1 MSWIIVAWSMNAA
14 ACLTVAAFYCALWCK
29 QRENRV
35 HLVFLYSAVAA
46 AAIFAFELYI
56 LNAAAVARHEPL
68 VRWIH
73 VPTVVLA
80 LSLSLVA
87 FVRLYLHAERAWL
100 AWFHLRRDMI
110 ARSMG
115 NSEESQTISGEILGF
130 QEAPPTGMSK
140 PGGAAARVRRTGLWS
155 HFLSYEWSS
164 ALLYLFL
171 DVVSWLVIYRVAG
184 WFRYDA
190 FYATPFQFFIV
201 NLIQLG
207 VIVTALYFVGGYDRA
222 VEKLTLSYAAEH
234 ILAVTAAA
242 LVSATLIYSAATFD
256 QTMKP
261 SRGVLLLS
269 FAIFLPVSLAY
280 RRWIRQYVVASSASR
295 SFLVIGG
302 GATAARFY
310 EAYKNSPNGQPL
322 EFVSVN
328 EQRVG
333 QPIADEGSPIVQGNL
348 AAKLTNPGKRYSGII
363 LAEKAGSLSVEL
375 LERLVHAQFQETRVY
390 TLESFYETQWRYL
403 PLGIIDPFWPLQSGF
418 QLARTSPYHYLKRL
432 FDVVASATALIIC
445 APLFAIVPLLICLED
460 GRPVFFRQ
468 ERVGRDGRRF
478 VLFKFRTMRRRPDE
492 ADEDIY
498 TRKGDLRVTSVG
510 RWLRKLR
517 LDELPQL
524 WNALKG
530 DISLIGPRPEWS
542 KCAERYEQ
550 TIPFYHFRHLVKP
563 GITGWAQV
571 NYPYGESDGDAVEK
585 LKYDLYYIR
594 HYSLKLDAMIVLK
607 TLYTMLFGKGR

>member
-1 MSWIIVAWSMNAA
+1 MIARRRARGVRYRVRPKQSILSLCVFKPIIAGFMAN
-14 ACLTVAAFYCALWCK
+14 
-29 QRENRV
+29 REE
-35 HLVFLYSAVAA
+35 SQ
-46 AAIFAFELYI
+46 AISQEI
-56 LNAAAVARHEPL
+56 LPFKEESRIHIGKSGRAVAR
-68 VRWIH
+68 RK
-73 VPTVVLA
+73 PTA
-80 LSLSLVA
+80 
-87 FVRLYLHAERAWL
+87 
-100 AWFHLRRDMI
+100 
-110 ARSMG
+110 
-115 NSEESQTISGEILGF
+115 
-130 QEAPPTGMSK
+130 
-140 PGGAAARVRRTGLWS
+140 LWS
-155 HFLSYEWSS
+155 HFLTHEWSS
-164 ALLYLFL
+164 AVLYLFL
-171 DVVSWLVIYRVAG
+171 DVVSWLAIYRVAG

-190 FYATPFQFFIV
+190 FYATPFQFFII

-207 VIVTALYFVGGYDRA
+207 VIVTALYFVGGYDRT
-222 VEKLTLSYAAEH
+222 VEKLTLGYAAEH
-234 ILAVTAAA
+234 ILALIAAA
-242 LVSATLIYSAATFD
+242 VVSAMLIYSAATFD

-310 EAYKNSPNGQPL
+310 EAYRNSPNGQQL
-322 EFVSVN
+322 EFVDVN
-328 EQRVG
+328 DQRVG
-333 QPIADEGSPIVQGNL
+333 QPIAGEGSPIVQGNL
-348 AAKLTNPGKRYSGII
+348 ASKLNNLGKRYSGII
-363 LAEKAGSLSVEL
+363 LAEKASSLSTQL

-432 FDVVASATALIIC
+432 FDVVASVTALIIS
-445 APLFAIVPLLICLED
+445 APLFVLTPLLIWIED
-460 GRPVFFRQ
+460 GSPVFYRQ

-478 VLFKFRTMRRRPDE
+478 VLFKFRTMHRRSDD

-498 TRKGDLRVTSVG
+498 TRKDDRRVTSVG

-571 NYPYGESDGDAVEK
+571 NYPYGESDEDAVEK

>member
-1 MSWIIVAWSMNAA
+1 MA
-14 ACLTVAAFYCALWCK
+14 
-29 QRENRV
+29 
-35 HLVFLYSAVAA
+35 
-46 AAIFAFELYI
+46 
-56 LNAAAVARHEPL
+56 
-68 VRWIH
+68 
-73 VPTVVLA
+73 
-80 LSLSLVA
+80 
-87 FVRLYLHAERAWL
+87 
-100 AWFHLRRDMI
+100 
-110 ARSMG
+110 
-115 NSEESQTISGEILGF
+115 NSEEPQTAFQASNPVATIGSRAGF
-130 QEAPPTGMSK
+130 RS
-140 PGGAAARVRRTGLWS
+140 R
-155 HFLSYEWSS
+155 FLHHEWSS
-164 ALLYLFL
+164 AALYLFL
-171 DVVSWLVIYRVAG
+171 DVVSWIAIYRVAG

-190 FYATPFQFFIV
+190 FYATPFQFFIINV
-201 NLIQLG
+201 IQLG
-207 VIVTALYFVGGYDRA
+207 VIVAALYFVGGYDRT
-222 VEKLTLSYAAEH
+222 VEKLTLGYAAEH

-242 LVSATLIYSAATFD
+242 VVSAMLIYSAATFD

-269 FAIFLPVSLAY
+269 FAIFLPLSLAY
-280 RRWIRQYVVASSASR
+280 RRRIRQYVVASSANR

-310 EAYKNSPNGQPL
+310 QAYKKSSNGQQL
-322 EFVSVN
+322 EFVDIN
-328 EQRVG
+328 EERVG
-333 QPIADEGSPIVQGNL
+333 QTIAGEGSPIVQGNL
-348 AAKLTNPGKRYSGII
+348 AAKLDNLSNRYSGII
-363 LAEKAGSLSVEL
+363 LAERASSLNTQL

-403 PLGIIDPFWPLQSGF
+403 PLGIVDPFWPLQTGF

-432 FDVVASATALIIC
+432 FDVLVSAIALITC
-445 APLFAIVPLLICLED
+445 TPLFALISLFILMQD
-460 GRPVFFRQ
+460 GIPIFFRQ

-478 VLFKFRTMRRRPDE
+478 ILFKFRTMRQDSDRL
-492 ADEDIY
+492 AEDIY
-498 TRKGDLRVTSVG
+498 TREGDHRVTSVG

-571 NYPYGESDGDAVEK
+571 NYPYGENDEDAVEK

>member
-1 MSWIIVAWSMNAA
+1 MA
-14 ACLTVAAFYCALWCK
+14 
-29 QRENRV
+29 NR
-35 HLVFLYSAVAA
+35 
-46 AAIFAFELYI
+46 
-56 LNAAAVARHEPL
+56 
-68 VRWIH
+68 
-73 VPTVVLA
+73 
-80 LSLSLVA
+80 
-87 FVRLYLHAERAWL
+87 
-100 AWFHLRRDMI
+100 
-110 ARSMG
+110 
-115 NSEESQTISGEILGF
+115 EESQTISREILQF
-130 QEAPPTGMSK
+130 QEERSTALGKPTS
-140 PGGAAARVRRTGLWS
+140 AARRFGGTGLWL
-155 HFLSYEWSS
+155 HFLSHEWSS

-171 DVVSWLVIYRVAG
+171 DVVSWLAIYRVAG

-190 FYATPFQFFIV
+190 FYATPFQFFII

-207 VIVTALYFVGGYDRA
+207 VIVTALYFIGGYDRA
-222 VEKLTLSYAAEH
+222 VEKLTLGYAAEH
-234 ILAVTAAA
+234 ILAVTAAG
-242 LVSATLIYSAATFD
+242 LVSAMLIYSAATFD

-302 GATAARFY
+302 GATAAHFY
-310 EAYKNSPNGQPL
+310 EAYRNSPNGQQL
-322 EFVSVN
+322 EFVDVN
-328 EQRVG
+328 EERVG
-333 QPIADEGSPIVQGNL
+333 QPIAGQGSPIVQGDL
-348 AAKLTNPGKRYSGII
+348 AAKLNNLGQRYSGIV
-363 LAEKAGSLSVEL
+363 LAEKADSLSTQL

-418 QLARTSPYHYLKRL
+418 QLARTSPCHYLKRL
-432 FDVVASATALIIC
+432 FDVVASAIALMIC
-445 APLFAIVPLLICLED
+445 APLFVLVALLIRMQD
-460 GRPVFFRQ
+460 GSPVFFRQ

-478 VLFKFRTMRRRPDE
+478 ILFKFRTMRRSDE

-498 TRKGDLRVTSVG
+498 TREGDRRVTSVG

-571 NYPYGESDGDAVEK
+571 NYPYGESDEDAVEK

>member
-1 MSWIIVAWSMNAA
+1 MDGAGSVKLRARSPDGSLCFPESSEPSWGPEQGKV
-14 ACLTVAAFYCALWCK
+14 
-29 QRENRV
+29 
-35 HLVFLYSAVAA
+35 
-46 AAIFAFELYI
+46 IF
-56 LNAAAVARHEPL
+56 H
-68 VRWIH
+68 
-73 VPTVVLA
+73 LA
-80 LSLSLVA
+80 LVK
-87 FVRLYLHAERAWL
+87 HI
-100 AWFHLRRDMI
+100 I
-110 ARSMG
+110 AGSMA
-115 NSEESQTISGEILGF
+115 NSDQSQAISREILEF
-130 QEAPPTGMSK
+130 QERRSTALSEPD
-140 PGGAAARVRRTGLWS
+140 GAAARVRPTSLWS
-155 HFLSYEWSS
+155 HFLNHEWSS
-164 ALLYLFL
+164 AVLYLFL
-171 DVVSWLVIYRVAG
+171 DVVCWVAIYRVAG

-190 FYATPFQFFIV
+190 FYATPFQFFII

-207 VIVTALYFVGGYDRA
+207 VIVTALYFIGGYDRT
-222 VEKLTLSYAAEH
+222 VEKLTLGYAAEH

-242 LVSATLIYSAATFD
+242 VVSAMLIYSAATFD

-295 SFLVIGG
+295 SCLVIGG
-302 GATAARFY
+302 GAAAAHFY
-310 EAYKNSPNGQPL
+310 EAYKNSPNGQQQL
-322 EFVSVN
+322 EFVDVN
-328 EQRVG
+328 EERVG
-333 QPIADEGSPIVQGNL
+333 QPIAGEGSPILQGNL
-348 AAKLTNPGKRYSGII
+348 AGKLNNLGKRYSAII
-363 LAEKAGSLSVEL
+363 LAERANSLSTEL

-403 PLGIIDPFWPLQSGF
+403 PLGIVDPFWPLQTGF

-432 FDVVASATALIIC
+432 FDIVASATALIIC
-445 APLFAIVPLLICLED
+445 APLFVVIPLLIWSED
-460 GRPVFFRQ
+460 GSPVFFRQ

-478 VLFKFRTMRRRPDE
+478 ILFKFRTMRQRSDQ
-492 ADEDIY
+492 ASEDIY
-498 TRKGDLRVTSVG
+498 TREGDRRVTSVG

-571 NYPYGESDGDAVEK
+571 NYPYGESDEDAVAK